1 MKEISLVEFDFNPVK
16 AFGKNWMALTAG
28 TKETGCNTMCV
39 SWGHFGTLWN
49 RGEGTLITAVVYAR
63 PQRYTKE
70 FLDREEY
77 FSFSVYPGDMK
88 SIHTVCGSK
97 SGRDVDKAKEC
108 SLTPVF
114 TENAPYFEEAKIV
127 IICRKMAVGK
137 FEPDQFKDEMIAE
150 LNYPQNDFHYI
161 YYGAIE
167 KVLIKA

>member
-1 MKEISLVEFDFNPVK
+1 MFKEIDITELNENAVDLL
-16 AFGKNWMALTAG
+16 KNQWALITAG
-28 TKETGCNTMCV
+28 DENGYNTMTV
-39 SWGHFGTLWN
+39 SWGAIGELWN
-49 RGEGTLITAVVYAR
+49 RDMLTAYIR